1 MAIKGGPGPR
11 RPATRKLTKKQEAI
25 ARARVKD
32 PNASLSELGKAAGY
46 NGITKQVVAV
56 AAWKAIN
63 TPSVKERIRQLME
76 RHKDTSLDGLHKTL
90 ADGLKASEI
99 KFFAHE
105 GRVKDKRVTVD
116 HGTRHRYLE
125 TALEMHGAL
134 DKDKGGNV
142 TNNFF
147 TKDAMEA
154 FVDAFKNKG
163 AAAAQA
169 PQIPAP
175 PPPDPPAAPPE
186 ADGHSS

>member
-1 MAIKGGPGPR
+1 MATKGGPPPQRPR
-11 RPATRKLTKKQEAI
+11 KKRLTRREEAI
-25 ARARVKD
+25 ARSVVKH
-32 PNASLSELGKAAGY
+32 PNDSLSDHGDRAGY
-46 NGITKQVVAV
+46 SGDTKQVIASN
-56 AAWKAIN
+56 AWKALEK
-63 TPSVKERIRQLME
+63 PHVKERIRQLME

-90 ADGLKASEI
+90 AAGLKASEV
-99 KFFAHE
+99 KFFQHE
-105 GRVKDKRVTVD
+105 GRVTDKRVTVD

-169 PQIPAP
+169 PQIPP
-175 PPPDPPAAPPE
+175 PAPPDPPAAPPE
-186 ADGHSS
+186 ADGHGS